1 MIIFTPE
8 QLRVCMSESVAYE
21 EAEVYASDIAL
32 SSAFLPEYETAAP
45 DAELYTAL
53 ISLWRIFRAP
63 FRDFLRMLGM
73 SQAQMSKR
81 FCIPLRTVQDWAGE
95 RRSCAPYIRLMMAEI
110 VGILNVCS

>member
-81 FCIPLRTVQDWAGE
+81 FCIALSRTGRGSADHALRISG
-95 RRSCAPYIRLMMAEI
+95 
-110 VGILNVCS
+110 